1 MEEEIENA
9 KIQNKIESLE
19 QKMREKDQKIQ
30 QLENKINK
38 LTQGKQ
44 EQTSN
49 TEKKEIS
56 RRDFLKKLGIG
67 AVGLGMLSIPASAKF
82 QKVTTQNWV
91 NNKIGNETIQ
101 VPAYQENNLPT
112 GKPEGTIA
120 YDKTNNQ
127 LVVEDGT

>member
-1 MEEEIENA
+1 MEEGTENS
-9 KIQNKIESLE
+9 KIEKKMNSLE
-19 QKMREKDQKIQ
+19 QKMEEKDQKIQ

-91 NNKIGNETIQ
+91 ENRREAIQ
-101 VPAYQENNLPT
+101 VPAYENTNLPT
-112 GKPEGTIA
+112 GKPEGTIV

-127 LVVEDGT
+127 LVIEDGT